1 MGLLSKMGE
10 KATQDWAKNLTPEQI
25 AEYERQ
31 GLDMSE
37 YKIIAEE
44 HRAEQQ
50 RIADSIDL
58 SMLDIYK
65 TVRDDEFLN
74 EVAKFNKL
82 SDKKKPKLETASLVY
97 GRVVQ
102 AHSALFKSDPKNKS
116 GCGIVFLYALDEAH
130 RYDEEWLAK
139 TANRILEMKES
150 MRNQPET
157 TIEKIARLLS
167 LKSNFLYSVTLGS
180 AQEKKKAKFLPEDC
194 RDFIR
199 TLSLDSSS
207 FCFRLGASLSDGAD
221 AWCAT
226 YSLWDQSK
234 LPMAQIPHNRIIPL
248 LLTEQ
253 PEGYGGINDAAQ
265 LIPPAY
271 YTK

>member
-10 KATQDWAKNLTPEQI
+10 KATKDWAKNLTPEQI

-58 SMLDIYK
+58 SMLDKYK
-65 TVRDDEFLN
+65 TVRDSEFVN

-82 SDKKKPKLETASLVY
+82 SDKKKPKLETAPLVY
-97 GRVVQ
+97 GKVVQ
-102 AHSALFKSDPKNKS
+102 AHSALFKPDPKNKS
-116 GCGIVFLYALDEAH
+116 GCGIVFLYALDDAH

-139 TANRILEMKES
+139 TANRIAEMKAGV
-150 MRNQPET
+150 RNQPDT
-157 TIEKIARLLS
+157 AMEKFARLL
-167 LKSNFLYSVTLGS
+167 KIDNNFLFSITVGTS
-180 AQEKKKAKFLPEDC
+180 IEKKKVKFLPKDC
-194 RDFIR
+194 QDFIR
-199 TLSLDSSS
+199 TLCLDGGS
-207 FCFRLGASLSDGAD
+207 FCFKLGETLSDGAD

-226 YSLWDQSK
+226 YSVWDQSK

-248 LLTEQ
+248 LLTEKNS
-253 PEGYGGINDAAQ
+253 GSDGLSDAA